1 MAVQKT
7 WLEVSLNG
15 PWGKAKQPGI
25 PVSVQDIVEQGVACA
40 NAGAAIVHVH
50 AYDEATGKPK
60 EDADIYAA
68 IIQGIRSRVDVI
80 VYPSVSTTGLPPFAA
95 TESAQARYA
104 VQEELAK
111 RGLLEWAAVD
121 PGSVNIA
128 YYDDVRSDHATS
140 FVYLNPEDHLRHA
153 LALAA
158 RARVHPTFA
167 IYEPGFI
174 RLGATLHWRT
184 SCPSPIYR
192 LMFSSDFTFSFPPE
206 DYGVT
211 AYLNLLDQVAPGAKW
226 MLAGLGVNIMPLI
239 PRAVAEGGHVRV
251 GLEDAPLGSTKTN
264 VELVAEAAQLIT
276 NCESEVA
283 TAADIRAE
291 LEQTEMGD

>member
-1 MAVQKT
+1 
-7 WLEVSLNG
+7 
-15 PWGKAKQPGI
+15 
-25 PVSVQDIVEQGVACA
+25 
-40 NAGAAIVHVH
+40 
-50 AYDEATGKPK
+50 
-60 EDADIYAA
+60 
-68 IIQGIRSRVDVI
+68 
-80 VYPSVSTTGLPPFAA
+80 
-95 TESAQARYA
+95 
-104 VQEELAK
+104 
-111 RGLLEWAAVD
+111 
-121 PGSVNIA
+121 
-128 YYDDVRSDHATS
+128 
-140 FVYLNPEDHLRHA
+140 
-153 LALAA
+153 
-158 RARVHPTFA
+158 VHPTFA

-264 VELVAEAAQLIT
+264 VELVAEAAQMIT